1 MLEFFCSTPNFD
13 GYALYTKSLAT
24 CGYLH
29 KSLYALD
36 EMELQCH
43 YEIPH
48 SLVQYVANEAACG
61 RTETELTVKTFMSR
75 FAEQNKPVRPLLTLV
90 FAAKY
95 LSPCL
100 SVVYRRGL
108 QQIMACFL
116 FDILPCTRCPTP
128 RSLSLS

>member
-48 SLVQYVANEAACG
+48 SLAQYVANEAACG

-75 FAEQNKPVRPLLTLV
+75 FAEQNKPVRP
-90 FAAKY
+90 FAH
-95 LSPCL
+95 PCHCCE
-100 SVVYRRGL
+100 
-108 QQIMACFL
+108 M
-116 FDILPCTRCPTP
+116 
-128 RSLSLS
+128 SLSLPVSHVQTRATANDGLLSL